1 MKKERLVKAVM
12 ALALSAAILISF
24 TPDKASAGS
33 GSTAVRM
40 GVKGTWVPTPMDGV
54 LAYLLPDGTYL
65 ADGYT
70 ADGYYVNKNMFWAQA
85 YNILGAMVPARN
97 SWLTAS
103 AAGDFEGLVPI
114 MKNAQ
119 KKLTTDLHGWRVISV
134 YSTHIALYSVVSSNT
149 ERTKVKRLA
158 MYKNP
163 DFDGYTVQV
172 CTPLA
177 GDEKEMTDDAGEW
190 SSMAFY
196 DYQVLRVMMYCV
208 SRSGDKVAQAIY
220 SSWMDTNS
228 DQLRVGEWVAVGD
241 TMIKYVPSNG
251 AGLYEIKAA
260 F

>member
-1 MKKERLVKAVM
+1 MKRDRIIRAFIAIVLAM
-12 ALALSAAILISF
+12 AMIIACPPSAA
-24 TPDKASAGS
+24 KAG
-33 GSTAVRM
+33 GVDVRR
-40 GVKGTWVPTPMDGV
+40 GVKGTWVPTPMEGV

-65 ADGYT
+65 RDAYT
-70 ADGYYVNKNMFWAQA
+70 ADGYYVNKNSFWAQA
-85 YNILGAMVPARN
+85 YAIFGYPIPARN
-97 SWLTAS
+97 SWLTAD
-103 AAGDFEGLVPI
+103 AVGDFEGLVPI
-114 MKNAQ
+114 MHGAQ
-119 KKLTTDLHGWRVISV
+119 EKLTTDLHGWRVISV
-134 YSTHIALYSVVSSNT
+134 YSTHIALYSVENTNT
-149 ERTKVKRLA
+149 ERNKVKRLA

-163 DFDGYTVQV
+163 DINGYTIQV

-177 GDEKEMTDDAGEW
+177 GDEQEMTDTAGEW

-196 DYQVLRVMMYCV
+196 DYQILRVMMYCV

-228 DQLRVGEWVAVGD
+228 DNLKVGEWVTVGD